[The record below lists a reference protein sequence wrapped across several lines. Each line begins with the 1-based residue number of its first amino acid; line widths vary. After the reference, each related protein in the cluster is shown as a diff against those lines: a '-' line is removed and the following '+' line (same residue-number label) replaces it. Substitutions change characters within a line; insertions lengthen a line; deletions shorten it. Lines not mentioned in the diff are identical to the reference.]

1 MGSGTSSLTHE
12 QSAELAARMKKCY
25 QVCVEEK
32 FENEIMQSTMTLEYN
47 KILKEF
53 ADKAADPATN
63 EIKDKPVKSHSAE
76 TLVHKKESVKL
87 GNHLRSDSSSRL
99 KPEGGST
106 KRAPTRRRSF
116 DQAVKKVKEQ
126 TDIIATMAA
135 MVEVNQSEKAAAAP
149 SAEPVA
155 DSWDSVT
162 TQPFCTVCQMAFKSQ
177 AFLDR
182 HVKYSD
188 LHTKNVKKAQGIVDP
203 IPEEKV
209 VEVPATSPVKQAELP
224 DHQFLAKQ
232 VEGVHFK
239 LLYSG
244 QF

>member
-1 MGSGTSSLTHE
+1 
-12 QSAELAARMKKCY
+12 
-25 QVCVEEK
+25 
-32 FENEIMQSTMTLEYN
+32 MQSTLTVEYH
-47 KILKEF
+47 KAMKEF
-53 ADKAADPATN
+53 AEKAADPVTH
-63 EIKDKPVKSHSAE
+63 ETKDSKPAKSNSAE
-76 TLVHKKESVKL
+76 SLANKKETIKL

-99 KPEGGST
+99 KSEGGSM

-126 TDIIATMAA
+126 SDIIATMAA
-135 MVEVNQSEKAAAAP
+135 MVEVNTSEKAATAAP
-149 SAEPVA
+149 EPVA

-177 AFLDR
+177 PFLDR

-209 VEVPATSPVKQAELP
+209 VEAAATSPVKTTELP
-224 DHQFLAKQ
+224 EHLFQKQ
-232 VEGVHFK
+232 VEGVHYK

-244 QF
+244 SSAAELVIFFLLSFILQDPSSSGVISVQ